1 MAKPDDSREPR
12 ITERIGTSF
21 RFLIGFLQ
29 PHLRLFV
36 GGLVLLLLSNAVFL
50 AFPYL
55 TGQIINELS
64 GGDPWII
71 RGVGTLSVLLLI
83 VLTVR
88 AVFNFGQIWLFGAV
102 SNRLA
107 RDIRRRLY
115 GHLLQLPISYY
126 DSHRTGELLSRLSND
141 VTQLETAISDVLA
154 GLVRQVLVVVFG
166 IAIAV
171 FLAPQLA
178 LFMVLIVPP
187 VALGA
192 RRLGRII
199 RDRARETQDLLA
211 ESSTIAEETIAG
223 VATVKSFANEGFES
237 DRYNEA
243 LHRVLGKAM
252 ETVTL
257 RALIGSSIGLLVMG
271 SLILVIW
278 FGATLVDAGTL
289 AVGDLISFVI
299 YTGFIGGSVA
309 GLGNSITRIQRVL
322 GSSERVIELM
332 QMDPEPGLGAAR
344 PFHSQAEDAAT
355 ATRQQNTPETQ
366 PALPPLADAV
376 ALRSVSFAYPTRPDL
391 VVLKNLDLTIPRNSR
406 VALVGPSGS
415 GKSTIVRLLLRFYEL
430 NEGAIL
436 RDGTDITSFDLRAY
450 RSCFAIVPQDVLL
463 FGGSVEENIRY
474 GRPDATAGE
483 VRAAAEAAHMTEF
496 VDRFPE
502 GLSTIVGER
511 GVQLS
516 GGQRQ
521 RVAIARAMLRDPEF
535 LILDEATSSLD
546 AESEWLVQDALDRL
560 MEHRTT
566 LVIAHRLA
574 TVRKA
579 DSIVVLDQG
588 SIVEQGTHEELT
600 QIPDGLYA
608 KLVRMQGL
616 GDTVAAASSI

>member
-1 MAKPDDSREPR
+1 MAADTPNSEAP
-12 ITERIGTSF
+12 ITERIRSSF
-21 RFLIGFLQ
+21 RFLLGFLR

-36 GGLVLLLLSNAVFL
+36 TGLVLLFVSNAVFL
-50 AFPYL
+50 AFPWL

-64 GGDPWII
+64 GGEPWII
-71 RGVGTLSVLLLI
+71 RGVGTLSALLLV

-88 AVFNFGQIWLFGAV
+88 ALLNFGQIWLFGAV

-107 RDIRRRLY
+107 RDIRESLY
-115 GHLLQLPISYY
+115 GHLLELPMSYY
-126 DSHRTGELLSRLSND
+126 DAHRTGELLSRISND
-141 VTQLETAISDVLA
+141 VTQLESAISDVLA

-166 IAIAV
+166 ITIAV

-178 LFMVLIVPP
+178 LFMVLVVPP

-223 VATVKSFANEGFES
+223 VATVKSFASEPFEH

-278 FGATLVDAGTL
+278 FGATLVEAGTL

-322 GSSERVIELM
+322 GSSERVIALM
-332 QMDPEPGLGAAR
+332 QMDPEPGLAAASER
-344 PFHSQAEDAAT
+344 HGT
-355 ATRQQNTPETQ
+355 
-366 PALPPLADAV
+366 LPPLSDSIT
-376 ALRSVSFAYPTRPDL
+376 LHGVSFAYPTRPDL
-391 VVLKNLDLTIPRNSR
+391 LVLQDLHLTIPLNSR

-436 RDGTDITSFDLRAY
+436 RDGVDITRFDLRAY
-450 RSCFAIVPQDVLL
+450 RSRFAVVPQDVLL
-463 FGGSVEENIRY
+463 FGGSIEDNIRY
-474 GRPDATAGE
+474 GRPDARADE
-483 VRAAAEAAHMTEF
+483 VRAAAEAAHVIEF
-496 VDRFPE
+496 ADRFPE
-502 GLSTIVGER
+502 GLDTIVGER

-521 RVAIARAMLRDPEF
+521 RVAIARAMLRDPEV

-546 AESEWLVQDALDRL
+546 AESEQLVQDALDRL
-560 MEHRTT
+560 MQHRTT

-579 DSIVVLDQG
+579 DRICVLDRG
-588 SIVEQGTHEELT
+588 KLVEAGTHDELNR
-600 QIPDGLYA
+600 IPDGLYA

-616 GDTVAAASSI
+616 GDTMAEVPRN

>member
-1 MAKPDDSREPR
+1 MAA
-12 ITERIGTSF
+12 GTPHSEAPMTDRLRVSF
-21 RFLIGFLQ
+21 RFLIGFLR

-36 GGLVLLLLSNAVFL
+36 TGMVLLFASNAVFL
-50 AFPYL
+50 AFPWL

-64 GGDPWII
+64 GGEPWII
-71 RGVGTLSVLLLI
+71 RGVGSLSSLLLA

-88 AVFNFGQIWLFGAV
+88 ALLSFGQIWLFGAV

-107 RDIRRRLY
+107 RDIRDRLY
-115 GHLLQLPISYY
+115 RHLLELPMSYY
-126 DSHRTGELLSRLSND
+126 DAHRTGELLSRISND
-141 VTQLETAISDVLA
+141 VTQLESAISDVLA

-166 IAIAV
+166 ITIAV

-178 LFMVLIVPP
+178 LFMVLVVPP

-223 VATVKSFANEGFES
+223 VATVKSFASEPFEH
-237 DRYNEA
+237 DRYTEA

-278 FGATLVDAGTL
+278 FGATLVDAGSL

-332 QMDPEPGLGAAR
+332 QMDAEPGLAAASSGDLYAG
-344 PFHSQAEDAAT
+344 PAAT
-355 ATRQQNTPETQ
+355 ET
-366 PALPPLADAV
+366 LRPLADSISLQA
-376 ALRSVSFAYPTRPDL
+376 VSFAYPSRPDL
-391 VVLKNLDLTIPRNSR
+391 LVLENLDLEIPRNAR

-436 RDGTDITSFDLRAY
+436 RDGLDITRFDLRAY
-450 RSCFAIVPQDVLL
+450 RSRFAVVPQDVLL
-463 FGGSVEENIRY
+463 FGGSIEDNIRY
-474 GRPDATAGE
+474 GRPDAPADE
-483 VRAAAEAAHMTEF
+483 VRAAAEAAHVIEF
-496 VDRFPE
+496 ADRFPE
-502 GLSTIVGER
+502 GLGTIVGER

-521 RVAIARAMLRDPEF
+521 RVAIARAMLRDPEV

-546 AESEWLVQDALDRL
+546 AESEQLVQDALDRL
-560 MEHRTT
+560 MQHRTT

-579 DSIVVLDQG
+579 DRICVLDRG
-588 SIVEQGTHEELT
+588 KLVEAGTHDELNR
-600 QIPDGLYA
+600 IPDGLYA

-616 GDTVAAASSI
+616 GDLV

>member
-1 MAKPDDSREPR
+1 MAKPEDSSEPR
-12 ITERIGTSF
+12 LTERVRTSL
-21 RFLIGFLQ
+21 RFLFDFLQ

-36 GGLVLLLLSNAVFL
+36 SGLVLLLLSNAVFL
-50 AFPYL
+50 AFPFL

-64 GGDPWII
+64 GGEPWII
-71 RGVGTLSVLLLI
+71 RGVGTLSALLLI

-115 GHLLQLPISYY
+115 GHLLQLPIGYY

-166 IAIAV
+166 ITIAV
-171 FLAPQLA
+171 FLAPSLA

-199 RDRARETQDLLA
+199 RKRARETQDLLA

-223 VATVKSFANEGFES
+223 VATVKSFANEDFES
-237 DRYNEA
+237 VRYNEA
-243 LHRVLGKAM
+243 LYRVLGKAM

-257 RALIGSSIGLLVMG
+257 RAIIGSSIGLLVTG

-278 FGATLVDAGTL
+278 FGATLVEAGAL

-309 GLGNSITRIQRVL
+309 GLGNSITQIQRVL

-332 QMDPEPGLGAAR
+332 QMDLEPGLRAAR
-344 PFHSQAEDAAT
+344 PSETPAEDTAA
-355 ATRQQNTPETQ
+355 AIRQDTSETQ
-366 PALPPLADAV
+366 QALPPLADAV
-376 ALRSVSFAYPTRPDL
+376 AFRSVTFAYPSRPDL
-391 VVLKNLDLTIPRNSR
+391 VVLKNLDLTIPRTSR

-430 NEGAIL
+430 NEGTIL
-436 RDGTDITSFDLRAY
+436 RDGTDITAFDLRAY

-463 FGGSVEENIRY
+463 FGGSIEENIRY
-474 GRPDATAGE
+474 GRPDAGAEE

-600 QIPDGLYA
+600 QITDGLYA

-616 GDTVAAASSI
+616 GDAVETGSRL

>member
-1 MAKPDDSREPR
+1 MPKPDKSTLPGITQR
-12 ITERIGTSF
+12 IDISF
-21 RFLIGFLQ
+21 RFLFGFLR
-29 PHLRLFV
+29 PHLSLFV
-36 GGLVLLLLSNAVFL
+36 SGLVLLLLSNAIFL
-50 AFPYL
+50 AFPFL
-55 TGQIINELS
+55 TGQIVNELS
-64 GGDPWII
+64 GGEPWII
-71 RGVGTLSVLLLI
+71 QGVGTLSGLLLG

-88 AVFNFGQIWLFGAV
+88 AVLNFGRIWLFGAV

-107 RDIRRRLY
+107 RDVRSQLY

-126 DSHRTGELLSRLSND
+126 DSHRSGELLSRLSND

-154 GLVRQVLVVVFG
+154 DLVRQVIVVVFG
-166 IAIAV
+166 IAITV

-178 LFMVLIVPP
+178 LFMVLVVPP
-187 VALGA
+187 VAFGA
-192 RRLGRII
+192 LRLGRII

-211 ESSTIAEETIAG
+211 ESNTIAEETITG
-223 VATVKSFANEGFES
+223 VATVKNFTNEPFES
-237 DRYNEA
+237 ERYSKS
-243 LHRVLGKAM
+243 LHRVLDKAM

-257 RALIGSSIGLLVMG
+257 RALIGSSIGLLVTG
-271 SLILVIW
+271 SLVLVIW
-278 FGATLVDAGTL
+278 FGATLVEAGTL

-332 QMDPEPGLGAAR
+332 QMDREPGLTERAQSAI
-344 PFHSQAEDAAT
+344 Q
-355 ATRQQNTPETQ
+355 
-366 PALPPLADAV
+366 PLAESIE
-376 ALRSVSFAYPTRPDL
+376 LSSVSFAYPSRPDL
-391 VVLKNLDLTIPRNSR
+391 VVLNELNLTIHPNTRI
-406 VALVGPSGS
+406 ALVGPSGS

-430 NEGAIL
+430 SDGAII
-436 RDGTDITSFDLRAY
+436 RDGTDISEFDVRSY
-450 RSCFAIVPQDVLL
+450 RSCFSIVPQDVFL
-463 FGGSVEENIRY
+463 FGGSVGENIRY
-474 GRPDATAGE
+474 GRPNATDE
-483 VRAAAEAAHMTEF
+483 QVRAAADAAHITEF
-496 VDRFPE
+496 AERFPD
-502 GLSTIVGER
+502 GLGTIVGER

-521 RVAIARAMLRDPEF
+521 RVAIARAMLRDAEF

-560 MEHRTT
+560 MENRTT

-579 DSIVVLDQG
+579 DTIVVLDRG

-600 QIPDGLYA
+600 RMSDGLYA

-616 GDTVAAASSI
+616 GDAVETNATL

>member
-1 MAKPDDSREPR
+1 MAADTPHSDDR
-12 ITERIGTSF
+12 ITERIRISF
-21 RFLIGFLQ
+21 RFLIGFLR

-36 GGLVLLLLSNAVFL
+36 TGLVLLFASNAVFL
-50 AFPYL
+50 AFPWL

-64 GGDPWII
+64 GGEPWII
-71 RGVGTLSVLLLI
+71 RGVGSLSALLLA

-88 AVFNFGQIWLFGAV
+88 AVLNFGQIWLFGAV

-107 RDIRRRLY
+107 RDIRERLY
-115 GHLLQLPISYY
+115 GHLLELPMGYY
-126 DSHRTGELLSRLSND
+126 DAHRTGELLSRISND

-166 IAIAV
+166 ISIAA

-178 LFMVLIVPP
+178 LFMVLVVPP

-223 VATVKSFANEGFES
+223 VATVKSFASEPVEL
-237 DRYNEA
+237 DRYTEA

-278 FGATLVDAGTL
+278 FGATLVDAGSL

-332 QMDPEPGLGAAR
+332 QMDPEPGLAV
-344 PFHSQAEDAAT
+344 T
-355 ATRQQNTPETQ
+355 ASGKVS
-366 PALPPLADAV
+366 AGAV
-376 ALRSVSFAYPTRPDL
+376 APEALRPLSDAIALQGVTFAYPSRPDL
-391 VVLKNLDLTIPRNSR
+391 VVLQNLDLAIPRNSR

-430 NEGAIL
+430 NEGAVL
-436 RDGTDITSFDLRAY
+436 RDGVDITRFDLRAY
-450 RSCFAIVPQDVLL
+450 RSRFAVVPQDVLL
-463 FGGSVEENIRY
+463 FGGSIEDNIRY
-474 GRPDATAGE
+474 GRPDAPTDE
-483 VRAAAEAAHMTEF
+483 VRAAAEAAHVIEF
-496 VDRFPE
+496 ADRFPE
-502 GLSTIVGER
+502 GLGTIVGER

-521 RVAIARAMLRDPEF
+521 RVAIARAMLRDPEV

-546 AESEWLVQDALDRL
+546 AESEQLVQDALDRL
-560 MEHRTT
+560 MQHRTT

-579 DSIVVLDQG
+579 DRICVLDRG
-588 SIVEQGTHEELT
+588 KLFETGTHDELV

-616 GDTVAAASSI
+616 GDSVNTTKM

>member
-1 MAKPDDSREPR
+1 MAKPETTSEPG
-12 ITERIGTSF
+12 IKERLGISF
-21 RFLIGFLQ
+21 RFLLGFLR
-29 PHLRLFV
+29 PHLKLFV
-36 GGLVLLLLSNAVFL
+36 TGLVLLFVSNAVFL

-71 RGVGTLSVLLLI
+71 RGVGTLSVLLLV

-88 AVFNFGQIWLFGAV
+88 AFLSFGQIWLFGAV
-102 SNRLA
+102 SNRLS

-115 GHLLQLPISYY
+115 GHLLELPVSYY

-141 VTQLETAISDVLA
+141 VTQLETAVSDVLA
-154 GLVRQVLVVVFG
+154 DLVRQVLVVVLG

-178 LFMVLIVPP
+178 LFMVLVVPP

-223 VATVKSFANEGFES
+223 VATVKSFANEQFEA

-243 LHRVLGKAM
+243 LHRVLAKAM

-278 FGATLVDAGTL
+278 FGATLVDAGSL

-332 QMDPEPGLGAAR
+332 QMDPEPGLSADVKSDSSRRESRA
-344 PFHSQAEDAAT
+344 PAEH
-355 ATRQQNTPETQ
+355 
-366 PALPPLADAV
+366 PALPPLADALE
-376 ALRSVSFAYPTRPDL
+376 LRSVSFSYPTRPDL
-391 VVLKNLDLTIPRNSR
+391 VVLKDLDLTIPRNSR

-430 NEGAIL
+430 NEGSIL
-436 RDGTDITSFDLRAY
+436 RDGTDITGFDLRAY
-450 RSCFAIVPQDVLL
+450 RSCFAVVPQDVLL

-483 VRAAAEAAHMTEF
+483 VRVAAEAAHMTEF

-502 GLSTIVGER
+502 GLGTIVGER

-560 MEHRTT
+560 MQHRTT
-566 LVIAHRLA
+566 LVTAHRLA

-588 SIVEQGTHEELT
+588 TIVEQGTHEELT
-600 QIPDGLYA
+600 QVPDGLYA

-616 GDTVAAASSI
+616 GDAVEAPPRL

>member
-1 MAKPDDSREPR
+1 MAKPEDSSEPR
-12 ITERIGTSF
+12 LTERVRTSL
-21 RFLIGFLQ
+21 RFLFDFLQ

-36 GGLVLLLLSNAVFL
+36 SGLVLLLLSNAVFL
-50 AFPYL
+50 AFPFL

-64 GGDPWII
+64 GGEPWII
-71 RGVGTLSVLLLI
+71 RGVGTLSALLLI

-115 GHLLQLPISYY
+115 GHLLQLPIGYY

-166 IAIAV
+166 ITIAV
-171 FLAPQLA
+171 FLAPSLA

-199 RDRARETQDLLA
+199 RKRARETQDLLA

-223 VATVKSFANEGFES
+223 VATVKSFANEDFES
-237 DRYNEA
+237 VRYNEA
-243 LHRVLGKAM
+243 LYRVLGKAM

-257 RALIGSSIGLLVMG
+257 RAIIGSSIGLLVTG

-278 FGATLVDAGTL
+278 FGATLVEAGAL

-309 GLGNSITRIQRVL
+309 GLGNSITQIQRVL

-344 PFHSQAEDAAT
+344 PSETPAEDTAA
-355 ATRQQNTPETQ
+355 AIRQDTSETQ
-366 PALPPLADAV
+366 QALPPLADAV
-376 ALRSVSFAYPTRPDL
+376 AFRSVTFAYPSRPDL
-391 VVLKNLDLTIPRNSR
+391 VVLKNLDLTIPRTSR

-430 NEGAIL
+430 NEGTIL
-436 RDGTDITSFDLRAY
+436 RDGTDITAFDLRAY

-463 FGGSVEENIRY
+463 FGGSIEENIRY
-474 GRPDATAGE
+474 GRPDAGAEE

-588 SIVEQGTHEELT
+588 SIVEQGTHEELG
-600 QIPDGLYA
+600 QITDGLYA

-616 GDTVAAASSI
+616 GDAVETGSRL

>member
-1 MAKPDDSREPR
+1 MAADIPHSEAP
-12 ITERIGTSF
+12 ITERIRSSF
-21 RFLIGFLQ
+21 RFLLGFLR

-36 GGLVLLLLSNAVFL
+36 TGMVLLFVSNAVFL
-50 AFPYL
+50 AFPWL

-64 GGDPWII
+64 GGEPWII
-71 RGVGTLSVLLLI
+71 RGVGSLSALLLA

-88 AVFNFGQIWLFGAV
+88 ALLSFGQIWLFGAV

-107 RDIRRRLY
+107 RDIRESLY
-115 GHLLQLPISYY
+115 GHLLELPMSYY
-126 DSHRTGELLSRLSND
+126 DAHRTGELLSRISND
-141 VTQLETAISDVLA
+141 VTQLESAISDVLA

-166 IAIAV
+166 ITIAV

-178 LFMVLIVPP
+178 LFMVLVVPP

-223 VATVKSFANEGFES
+223 VATVKSFASEPFEH
-237 DRYNEA
+237 DRYDEA

-278 FGATLVDAGTL
+278 FGATLVEAGTL

-332 QMDPEPGLGAAR
+332 QMDPEPGLAAGSSGELYAGSAAPKTLR
-344 PFHSQAEDAAT
+344 PLSDSISLQA
-355 ATRQQNTPETQ
+355 
-366 PALPPLADAV
+366 
-376 ALRSVSFAYPTRPDL
+376 VSFAYPSRPDL
-391 VVLKNLDLTIPRNSR
+391 LVLQNLDLAIPRNAR

-430 NEGAIL
+430 NEGAVL
-436 RDGTDITSFDLRAY
+436 RDGMDITRFDLRAY
-450 RSCFAIVPQDVLL
+450 RSRFAVVPQDVLL
-463 FGGSVEENIRY
+463 FGGSIEDNIRY
-474 GRPDATAGE
+474 GRPDAPADE
-483 VRAAAEAAHMTEF
+483 VRAAAEAAHVIEF
-496 VDRFPE
+496 ADRFPE
-502 GLSTIVGER
+502 GLGTIVGER

-521 RVAIARAMLRDPEF
+521 RVAIARAMLRDPEV

-546 AESEWLVQDALDRL
+546 AESEQLVQDALDRL
-560 MEHRTT
+560 MQHRTT

-579 DSIVVLDQG
+579 DRICVLDRG
-588 SIVEQGTHEELT
+588 KLVETGTHDELNR
-600 QIPDGLYA
+600 IPDGLYA

-616 GDTVAAASSI
+616 GDLV